1 MAVQVIR
8 KAFFNSAHRLYNP
21 TWDDEK
27 NLEVFGKC
35 AYPNYHGHN
44 YVLEVK
50 ISGPLDEKTGMVVN
64 LKRVEELIQEYV
76 MEKLD
81 HKNLNLDV
89 PELKDKIPTAENIA
103 ILIYEFI
110 QPHFSEFDVQIV
122 LHETRKNIVVYPV

>member
-8 KAFFNSAHRLYNP
+8 KAYFNSAHRLYNP

-110 QPHFSEFDVQIV
+110 QPHFPEFDVQIV

>member
-1 MAVQVIR
+1 MTVQVIR
-8 KAFFNSAHRLYNP
+8 KAYFNSAHRLYNP
-21 TWDDEK
+21 SWDAEK

-35 AYPNYHGHN
+35 AYPNFHGHN

-64 LKRVEELIQEYV
+64 LKRVEALIQEYV

-103 ILIYEFI
+103 ILIYDFI
-110 QPHFSEFDVQIV
+110 QPHFHEFDVQIV
-122 LHETRKNIVVYPV
+122 LHETKKNIVVYPV

>member
-8 KAFFNSAHRLYNP
+8 KAYFNSAHRLYNP
-21 TWDDEK
+21 SWNDEK

-110 QPHFSEFDVQIV
+110 KPHFPEFDVQIV

>member
-8 KAFFNSAHRLYNP
+8 KAYFNSAHRLYNP
-21 TWDDEK
+21 SWDDEK

-122 LHETRKNIVVYPV
+122 LHETKKNIVVYPV

>member
-1 MAVQVIR
+1 M
-8 KAFFNSAHRLYNP
+8 
-21 TWDDEK
+21 
-27 NLEVFGKC
+27 
-35 AYPNYHGHN
+35 
-44 YVLEVK
+44 
-50 ISGPLDEKTGMVVN
+50 DEKTGMVVN

-76 MEKLD
+76 MKKLD

-110 QPHFSEFDVQIV
+110 QPHFPEFDVQIV